1 MSPETISFI
10 EISGVSGT
18 GDVGSV
24 TNALSIA
31 IIGVEASGSVG
42 TMIGFG
48 WASQPDTAESWTPV
62 SDTSEDWTEISDNSE
77 TWTQVPA

>member
-1 MSPETISFI
+1 MLAETISFVDI
-10 EISGVSGT
+10 TGVDGT
-18 GDVGSV
+18 GSVGSV
-24 TNALSIA
+24 TNAVSIA

-42 TMIGFG
+42 TIIGYG
-48 WASQPDTAESWTPV
+48 WSVVADTAESWTPV